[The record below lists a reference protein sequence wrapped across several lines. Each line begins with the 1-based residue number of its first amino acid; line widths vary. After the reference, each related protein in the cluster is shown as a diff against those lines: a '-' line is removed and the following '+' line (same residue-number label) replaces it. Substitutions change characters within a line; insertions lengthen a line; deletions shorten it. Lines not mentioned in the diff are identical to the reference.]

1 MAKINVRVCL
11 GTTCY
16 VMGASELLGLLEGLP
31 AELRELIEVAG
42 SNCLNLCQ
50 QGAFG
55 RAPFVMIDD
64 EVLAEATPEA
74 LEARL
79 RELTG
84 I

>member
-31 AELRELIEVAG
+31 AELRGRIEVAG

-55 RAPFVMIDD
+55 RAPFVYWLGHQI
-64 EVLAEATPEA
+64 LN
-74 LEARL
+74 LER
-79 RELTG
+79 RVRFP
-84 I
+84 